1 MPIGDFCKRDVVV
14 TDRNATVMEA
24 AKLMRENHVG
34 AIVVLGEGNGTCRP
48 VGVVTDRDIVV
59 EVIACGLDPET
70 ILVEDIMLQSL
81 HTVSEREGVFTTIRL
96 MREHGVRRLPVV
108 NETGELEGIVSLD
121 DLIALLATE
130 TEEISKLIARERTK
144 ESRQRP

>member
-14 TDRNATVMEA
+14 TDRNATVMA
-24 AKLMRENHVG
+24 AARLMRDNHVG
-34 AIVVLGEGNGTCRP
+34 AVVVGDANGRP
-48 VGVVTDRDIVV
+48 VGIVTDRDMVV
-59 EVIACGLDPET
+59 EVLACGLDPET
-70 ILVEDIMLQSL
+70 ILVEDIMLESL

-108 NETGELEGIVSLD
+108 NGTGELEGIISLD

-144 ESRQRP
+144 EPRQRP

>member
-14 TDRNATVMEA
+14 TDRNATVMA
-24 AKLMRENHVG
+24 AARLMRDNHVG
-34 AIVVLGEGNGTCRP
+34 AVVVGDANGRP
-48 VGVVTDRDIVV
+48 VGIVTDRDMVV
-59 EVIACGLDPET
+59 EVLACGLDPET
-70 ILVEDIMLQSL
+70 ILVEDIMLESL

-108 NETGELEGIVSLD
+108 NGTGELEGIISLD

-144 ESRQRP
+144 ETRKRP

>member
-14 TDRNATVMEA
+14 TDRNATVMA
-24 AKLMRENHVG
+24 AARLMRDNHVG
-34 AIVVLGEGNGTCRP
+34 AVVVGDANGRP
-48 VGVVTDRDIVV
+48 VGIVTDRDMVV
-59 EVIACGLDPET
+59 EVLACGLDPET
-70 ILVEDIMLQSL
+70 ILVEDIMLESL

-108 NETGELEGIVSLD
+108 NGTGELEGIISLD

-144 ESRQRP
+144 ETRQRP

>member
-14 TDRNATVMEA
+14 IDRNATVAAA
-24 AKLMRENHVG
+24 AKLMRDNHVG
-34 AIVVLGEGNGTCRP
+34 AVVVVGDSNGSCRP
-48 VGVVTDRDIVV
+48 LGIVTDRDMVV
-59 EVIACGLDPET
+59 EILACGLDPET
-70 ILVEDIMLQSL
+70 ILVEDIMLESL

-108 NETGELEGIVSLD
+108 NETGELEGIISLD

-130 TEEISKLIARERTK
+130 IEEISKLIARERTK
-144 ESRQRP
+144 ETRQRP

>member
-14 TDRNATVMEA
+14 TDRNATVMA
-24 AKLMRENHVG
+24 AARLMRDNHVG
-34 AIVVLGEGNGTCRP
+34 AVVVVGDDSGRP
-48 VGVVTDRDIVV
+48 VGIVTDRDMVV
-59 EVIACGLDPET
+59 EVLACGLDPET
-70 ILVEDIMLQSL
+70 ILVEDIMLESL

-108 NETGELEGIVSLD
+108 NDTGELEGIISLD

-130 TEEISKLIARERTK
+130 TEEISKLLARERTK
-144 ESRQRP
+144 ETRQRP